1 VVEQVSAAAVVAET
15 FARRVHVEWHTTA
28 TVTPPGQLFDGFVA
42 NKRDVL
48 GTMLR
53 SVLVGHWRY
62 AHMRERGDNP

>member
-1 VVEQVSAAAVVAET
+1 VAHDGDGDAART
-15 FARRVHVEWHTTA
+15 F
-28 TVTPPGQLFDGFVA
+28 GGFVA